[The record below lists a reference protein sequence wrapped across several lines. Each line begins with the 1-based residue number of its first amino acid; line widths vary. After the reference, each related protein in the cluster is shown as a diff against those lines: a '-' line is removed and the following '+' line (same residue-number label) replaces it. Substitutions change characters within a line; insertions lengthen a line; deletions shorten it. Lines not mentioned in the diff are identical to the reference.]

1 MRGIDSMTNGISPFY
16 AYFVLF
22 VGYLNI
28 YNLRSDKPYTM
39 VECMKLMFPYFVIIS
54 LTWLLLLLGWYIIGL
69 PIGPGV
75 YPNL

>member
-1 MRGIDSMTNGISPFY
+1 
-16 AYFVLF
+16 VLF

-28 YNLRSDKPYTM
+28 YNIRSEKPFTI
-39 VECMKLMFPYFVIIS
+39 VESVKLMFPYFVIIS
-54 LTWLLLLLGWYIIGL
+54 FTWLLLLLGWYIIGL